1 MSAFNLLLEYASA
14 GYAVLMSLAATVDPT
29 STLYG
34 LLAGTYGTA
43 AAAAS
48 RDNHRLLALC
58 YVASALIHGLIGVC
72 HHLHV

>member
-1 MSAFNLLLEYASA
+1 MSAFNLFLEYLND
-14 GYAVLMSLAATVDPT
+14 GYALLASLVGLLDPT

-48 RDNHRLLALC
+48 RDDHHLLARC
-58 YVASALIHGLIGVC
+58 YVASALLHGLIGVC
-72 HHLHV
+72 HHLHL

>member
-1 MSAFNLLLEYASA
+1 MSAFNLFLEYLTG
-14 GYAVLMSLAATVDPT
+14 GYASLVSLAGVLDPI

-48 RDNHRLLALC
+48 RDNHRLLAGC

-72 HHLHV
+72 HLHF

>member
-1 MSAFNLLLEYASA
+1 MSAFNLFLEYLNS
-14 GYAVLMSLAATVDPT
+14 GYAVLASLAALLDPT

-48 RDNHRLLALC
+48 QNNHLLLTRC
-58 YVASALIHGLIGVC
+58 YVASAVLHALIGVC
-72 HHLHV
+72 HHLHF

>member
-1 MSAFNLLLEYASA
+1 MSALNLFVEYLNE
-14 GYAVLMSLAATVDPT
+14 GYALLVSLAVLVDPT

-48 RDNHRLLALC
+48 RDDHRLLARC
-58 YVASALIHGLIGVC
+58 CVASALLHGLIGVC